1 MTPLCATDQ
10 VFIGKN
16 VPITRLGLGVAT
28 QGGLFQA
35 VSELEARAVFQAAW
49 EAGIRYFDTAPW
61 YGFGSSEQRLGA
73 FLQDKT
79 GFRVSSK
86 TGRLLSQDY
95 PVHPS
100 QATASFVTPSILNV
114 KYDYSYDATMQSLE
128 ESLGRMKIPRIDIAL
143 IHDPDSVGLT
153 TQEVLSGSA
162 KALFKLR
169 DQGVI
174 GAVGAGMNQWQ
185 MPLELAQAA
194 PFDVFLLAGRYTLL
208 EQESLPFMNYCA
220 DNNLKILIGGVYNS
234 GLLANP
240 KPDAHYNYAPVP
252 QAVLTR
258 AMSLQR
264 ICLEYGVP
272 LRSAALQFP
281 FRHKAVANVIVAA
294 RDVKQ
299 LEDNLTMFN
308 TPIPNELWAALSA
321 SGLLEENE

>member
-1 MTPLCATDQ
+1 MTEIRATDQ
-10 VFIGKN
+10 VIVGNN
-16 VPITRLGLGVAT
+16 VSITRLGLGVAT

-35 VSELEARAVFQAAW
+35 VSELEAQAVFQAAW

-61 YGFGSSEQRLGA
+61 YGFGLSEQRLGT

-100 QATASFVTPSILNV
+100 QVSASFVTPSRLNV

-128 ESLGRMKIPRIDIAL
+128 ESLVRMNVARIDIAL

-153 TQEVLSGSA
+153 TQDVLSGCA
-162 KALFKLR
+162 KALFELH

-185 MPLELAQAA
+185 MPFELAQAA

-208 EQESLPFMNYCA
+208 EQESLPFMNYCT
-220 DNNLKILIGGVYNS
+220 DNNIKILIGGVYNS

-240 KPDAHYNYAPVP
+240 KPDAHYNYAPVTE
-252 QAVLTR
+252 AVLTK
-258 AMSLQR
+258 ALALQQ
-264 ICLEYGVP
+264 ICLNYGVP

-294 RDVKQ
+294 RDEKQ
-299 LEDNLTMFN
+299 LEDNLTMFH

-321 SGLLEENE
+321 SGLLEENT